1 MEIIEK
7 RIAERNNVI
16 KNAKEYANN
25 LNFKCSVFL
34 IGSYARGDFNLWSD
48 VDLIIIGSFTGNPVE
63 RLKIL
68 DFPAGYEV
76 IPLTLNE
83 VIKMKNKN
91 NKLIIDAFNEGVL
104 LRDDFKIMNA
114 INSGI

>member
-1 MEIIEK
+1 MEIIER
-7 RIAERNNVI
+7 RINERNTVI
-16 KNAKEYANN
+16 KNAEEYANS

-48 VDLIIIGSFTGNPVE
+48 IDIIIIGCFTGNPVQ

-91 NKLIIDAFNEGVL
+91 NKLIADAFNEGVL
-104 LRDDFKIMNA
+104 LRDDFNIMNTV
-114 INSGI
+114 N